1 MSKYLIELY
10 TFVLTP
16 YSGRC
21 KMFRGFFD
29 DHELSY
35 SRTHYSYSRTH
46 YIDWLVD
53 KISEE

>member
-35 SRTHYSYSRTH
+35 SRTHY
-46 YIDWLVD
+46 IDWLVD